1 MDYSLGGESMDKV
14 IALCI
19 VAVCILVGSLIGN
32 LLFMYIDNRK
42 RRKKKLDG
50 GCCAV
55 CKYHRLTLME
65 KWTDENGT
73 TYVDENSGYV
83 CENPKS
89 GHEKICPEFRCKHF
103 KWCYK

>member
-1 MDYSLGGESMDKV
+1 MNYAVILGV
-14 IALCI
+14 F
-19 VAVCILVGSLIGN
+19 VGTLIGN
-32 LLFMYIDNRK
+32 LLAMYGSNRK

-89 GHEKICPEFRCKHF
+89 GHEKICPEFRCQQF